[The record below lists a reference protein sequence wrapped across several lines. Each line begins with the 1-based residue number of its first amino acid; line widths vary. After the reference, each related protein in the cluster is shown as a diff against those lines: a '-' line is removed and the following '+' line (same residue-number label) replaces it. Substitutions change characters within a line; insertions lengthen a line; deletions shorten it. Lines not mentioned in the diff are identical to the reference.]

1 MVTGVG
7 DEEMREQVRRAFA
20 RILLRPEEMA
30 QALAW
35 IGADDGL
42 APKIGRASCRE
53 RV

>member
-7 DEEMREQVRRAFA
+7 NEEMRGQVRRTFS

-35 IGADDGL
+35 SGADDGL
-42 APKIGRASCRE
+42 GDWFGQE
-53 RV
+53 DQEG